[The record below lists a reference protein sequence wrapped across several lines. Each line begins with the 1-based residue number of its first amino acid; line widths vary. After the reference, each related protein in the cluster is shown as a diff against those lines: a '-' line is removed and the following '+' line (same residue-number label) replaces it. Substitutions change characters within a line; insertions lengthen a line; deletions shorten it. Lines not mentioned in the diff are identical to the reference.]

1 MNAHVELKEVDIDV
15 TIGGAPLHHE
25 AAARSDILDPS

>member
-1 MNAHVELKEVDIDV
+1 MNAHAELKEVDIDV

-25 AAARSDILDPS
+25 SAPRSDIYDPS